1 MHSRDAETFT
11 IPMIQLRPMYY
22 EDLPGVLAIE
32 ETLSVCPWTY
42 TIFQDCLRVGYSC
55 WVYAETNAASTE
67 NLLPDHIVGYGLL
80 SVAAEEGHILNL
92 CIEPAKQNQGLGTRM
107 LQHLLA
113 EAKKLGAK
121 SVLLEVRLSNEG
133 AYALYQRFGFAVIG
147 HRKDYYELPHGR
159 EDGLV
164 LEFVF

>member
-1 MHSRDAETFT
+1 
-11 IPMIQLRPMYY
+11 MIQLRPMYY

-32 ETLSVCPWTY
+32 EALCECPWTY

-55 WVYAETNAASTE
+55 WVFAETMPASTQDP
-67 NLLPDHIVGYGLL
+67 LPETIVGYGLL
-80 SVAAEEGHILNL
+80 SVAASEGHILNL
-92 CIEPAKQNQGLGTRM
+92 CIAPSAQSQGLGTRM

-113 EAKKLGAK
+113 EAQKLGAK
-121 SVLLEVRLSNEG
+121 SVLLEVRISNEG

-147 HRKDYYELPHGR
+147 HRKNYYELPNGR

-164 LEFVF
+164 LELVF

>member
-1 MHSRDAETFT
+1 ML
-11 IPMIQLRPMYY
+11 QLRPMYY

-32 ETLSVCPWTY
+32 EALCPCPWTY

-55 WVYAETNAASTE
+55 WVYAETQGSANTDNSAMRDAAS
-67 NLLPDHIVGYGLL
+67 PDSIVGYGLL

-92 CIEPAKQNQGLGTRM
+92 CIEPSKQNQGLGTRM

-164 LEFVF
+164 LERVF